1 MNTRYTPSIKKHKP
15 TTYYML
21 CLLFIAMVALA
32 SCNANS
38 GGVVSPSAATTK
50 IAVINASPDIGPV
63 TLAVG
68 GGTQLGSFFRYPAA
82 SSYYSISNGP
92 ENLQLRNTKYITII
106 NRNDTLAVNTSYS
119 LFLLGINASSVST
132 ESLTSMLVADSSSL
146 PAIGYGKVRFINA
159 SPRTQGLDIT
169 VNGTKVFNSIAYKGV
184 STYQQVP
191 AGIYDFKIF
200 ATGTTSVLVDVPLIT
215 IQDGRLYTLF
225 THGLTGRTDTA
236 AIGAAV
242 ITNK

>member
-1 MNTRYTPSIKKHKP
+1 
-15 TTYYML
+15 
-21 CLLFIAMVALA
+21 
-32 SCNANS
+32 
-38 GGVVSPSAATTK
+38 
-50 IAVINASPDIGPV
+50 
-63 TLAVG
+63 
-68 GGTQLGSFFRYPAA
+68 
-82 SSYYSISNGP
+82 
-92 ENLQLRNTKYITII
+92 
-106 NRNDTLAVNTSYS
+106 
-119 LFLLGINASSVST
+119 
-132 ESLTSMLVADSSSL
+132 
-146 PAIGYGKVRFINA
+146 
-159 SPRTQGLDIT
+159 